1 VFKINE
7 ILNILSDGK
16 VHKIEELKA
25 KINIDDFE
33 IQEILLFMS
42 KFDFVEV
49 IDQEKVK
56 TKKNFKRLI
65 A

>member
-1 VFKINE
+1 MINE
-7 ILNILSDGK
+7 ILEILSDGK
-16 VHKIEELKA
+16 FHKIEELRV
-25 KINIDDFE
+25 KININDFE
-33 IQEILLFMS
+33 MQEILFFMS

-49 IDQEKVK
+49 VDKEKVK

>member
-7 ILNILSDGK
+7 ILKILSDGK
-16 VHKIEELKA
+16 FHKIEELRA
-25 KINIDDFE
+25 KININDFE
-33 IQEILLFMS
+33 MQEILFFMS

-49 IDQEKVK
+49 IDKEKVK